1 MDNKPV
7 LIMDEAKS
15 LFSKAELIKKR
26 IWSYDRAITDKNY
39 YISMDGLHYSNA
51 DGRSTGLG
59 FVGTLTKEELIALI
73 QVNESMYKDICK
85 SLGVLYEPATTRS
98 DLL

>member
-15 LFSKAELIKKR
+15 LFSKAELIETR
-26 IWSYDRAITDKNY
+26 IGSYERAITDENY
-39 YISMDGLHYSNA
+39 YISMEESHYSNE
-51 DGRSTGLG
+51 DGRSIGLG

-73 QVNESMYKDICK
+73 QVNKSMYKDVCK
-85 SLGVLYEPATTRS
+85 RLGVLY
-98 DLL
+98 

>member
-39 YISMDGLHYSNA
+39 YISMDELHYSNA

-85 SLGVLYEPATTRS
+85 SLCVLYEPATTRS

>member
-15 LFSKAELIKKR
+15 LFSKAELIKTR

-39 YISMDGLHYSNA
+39 YISMEELHYSNE

-59 FVGTLTKEELIALI
+59 FVGRLTKEELIALI